1 MLLIRN
7 AKLLTMGERDFPDGA
22 DLLVQDGRVVAVG
35 ADISAPARA
44 SWTPR
49 ASTRCPA
56 S

>member
-22 DLLVQDGRVVAVG
+22 DLLVQDGRAR
-35 ADISAPARA
+35 PARA